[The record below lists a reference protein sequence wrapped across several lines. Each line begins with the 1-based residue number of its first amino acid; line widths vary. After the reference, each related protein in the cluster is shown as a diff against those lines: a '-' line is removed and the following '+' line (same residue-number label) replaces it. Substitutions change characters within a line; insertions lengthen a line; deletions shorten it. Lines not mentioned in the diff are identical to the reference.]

1 MRWYLLKKVAGTRY
15 TYTYCRVWTSESEVT
30 TEPVPTNLEAPLR
43 NLHLQ
48 NSRGTYTNNRGGY
61 LHV

>member
-1 MRWYLLKKVAGTRY
+1 MRGYLLKKVAGTRY
-15 TYTYCRVWTSESEVT
+15 IYTYCRVWTSEGRVT

-48 NSRGTYTNNRGGY
+48 NRRGAYRNDRGWY